1 MGLRFCLKD
10 GSSLHIEKLNP
21 GLGVSTDVFMKS
33 DFKKSISLVDLGGV
47 GPNLEAQSWAI
58 ISVPFRKIA
67 KQEVNLA
74 C

>member
-1 MGLRFCLKD
+1 M
-10 GSSLHIEKLNP
+10 
-21 GLGVSTDVFMKS
+21 STDVFMKS
-33 DFKKSISLVDLGGV
+33 DFKKSISLVDLEGV
-47 GPNLEAQSWAI
+47 GPNLEARSWAI